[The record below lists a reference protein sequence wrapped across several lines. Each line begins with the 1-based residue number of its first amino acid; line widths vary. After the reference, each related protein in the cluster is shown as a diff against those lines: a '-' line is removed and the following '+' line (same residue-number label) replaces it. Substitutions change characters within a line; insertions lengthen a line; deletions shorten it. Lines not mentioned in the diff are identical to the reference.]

1 MSRRAIRRRLGPGA
15 RNTFWHETGRKGE
28 SGSNRLW
35 KGRGPCGNASTSRFG
50 GRGQDQGFA
59 GGDAGVAEIL
69 GDSHMHLHGMK
80 ERSSAVQER
89 YERQSHGS
97 VPIRLTANL
106 LGQTLLQEFE

>member
-1 MSRRAIRRRLGPGA
+1 M
-15 RNTFWHETGRKGE
+15 
-28 SGSNRLW
+28 
-35 KGRGPCGNASTSRFG
+35 
-50 GRGQDQGFA
+50 
-59 GGDAGVAEIL
+59 AEIL

-106 LGQTLLQEFE
+106 LGQTLLQEFARRR